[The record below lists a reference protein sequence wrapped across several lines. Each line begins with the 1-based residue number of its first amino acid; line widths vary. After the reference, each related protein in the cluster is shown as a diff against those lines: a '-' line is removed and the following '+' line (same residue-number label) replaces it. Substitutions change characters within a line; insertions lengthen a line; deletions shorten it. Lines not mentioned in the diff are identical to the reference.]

1 MRKKGIMLHQ
11 YKVIKTKASYIY
23 IYIYIYIYV
32 KTTLY
37 QWVCWKMHITIY
49 VSGLDIN
56 SNQYNGV
63 REKMT
68 DNFPYM
74 IH

>member
-1 MRKKGIMLHQ
+1 M
-11 YKVIKTKASYIY
+11 KTK
-23 IYIYIYIYV
+23 
-32 KTTLY
+32 LY

-56 SNQYNGV
+56 FNQYNGV
-63 REKMT
+63 REKIT

-74 IH
+74 IR

>member
-1 MRKKGIMLHQ
+1 MRKKRIMLHQ

-23 IYIYIYIYV
+23 M
-32 KTTLY
+32 KTTLH

-56 SNQYNGV
+56 FNQYNGV
-63 REKMT
+63 REKIT

>member
-23 IYIYIYIYV
+23 M

-56 SNQYNGV
+56 SNQYDGV

>member
-1 MRKKGIMLHQ
+1 MHMRKKGIMLHQ

-23 IYIYIYIYV
+23 M

-56 SNQYNGV
+56 FNQYNGV
-63 REKMT
+63 REKIT

-74 IH
+74 IR

>member
-1 MRKKGIMLHQ
+1 MHMRKKGIMLHQ
-11 YKVIKTKASYIY
+11 CKVIKTKASYIY
-23 IYIYIYIYV
+23 IYM

>member
-1 MRKKGIMLHQ
+1 MRKKRIMLHQ
-11 YKVIKTKASYIY
+11 YTVIKTKASYIY
-23 IYIYIYIYV
+23 I

-56 SNQYNGV
+56 FNQYNGV
-63 REKMT
+63 REKIT

>member
-1 MRKKGIMLHQ
+1 MRKKRIMLHQ
-11 YKVIKTKASYIY
+11 YQVIKTKASYIY
-23 IYIYIYIYV
+23 I

-56 SNQYNGV
+56 FNQYNGV
-63 REKMT
+63 REKIT

>member
-1 MRKKGIMLHQ
+1 MKKKRIMLHQ

-23 IYIYIYIYV
+23 I

-56 SNQYNGV
+56 FNQYNGV
-63 REKMT
+63 REKIT